1 MNNICT
7 YKTSYFSI
15 ILAFISLF
23 LSNDM
28 QSQTL
33 CNPPIPVNAGTDI
46 TIPCG
51 GSANIGEVP
60 SPTPSNPDYT
70 LAATCKHTAR
80 FQSNSLTQGGG
91 IYINDVTT
99 TGGNINISNTNTL
112 VDAGH
117 VDPMGPNAW
126 STIWY
131 SDYSAAHFV
140 EACAGSTFN
149 LNINARS
156 LNNNRPYFC
165 RVWIDWD
172 NSGTFTASEIVYTS
186 PAINTHPN
194 INISNIPIAIPA
206 GQPYGAY
213 RMRIR
218 FKDNAPFVTS
228 DGACTYT
235 NSQGIEAPYA
245 GYTGNQKGSYTFSD
259 EIEDYSV
266 HVNCGNDTGGGNLT
280 YSWTPSET
288 LNASDIPNP
297 VASPSGT
304 TTYTITVTDNVN
316 NCITTDQVTVTVT
329 PVTPTFTNPGPVCEG
344 TNFTLPAS
352 SNGITG
358 TWSPAPNNMA
368 TTTYTFTP
376 DGGQCAITTQMT
388 VVVNPAVTPGF
399 DNPGPVCSGTS
410 FTLPVTSNNN
420 ITGTWSPAINNTQT
434 TTYTFT
440 PDNASCASSTTMIV
454 IIDNQ
459 VTPTFTNPGPV
470 CQGTAFT
477 LPATSNNGITGTWSP
492 AVNNTATTTYTFT
505 PDNTGCASS
514 ATMTVIIENPIVP
527 VFTNPGPIC
536 PGTAFTLPATST
548 NGITG
553 TWSPAIN
560 NTQTTTYTFTPDNTG
575 CAATATMTV
584 AVENQ
589 VIPAFTNPGPVC
601 TGTAFTLPETSNNS
615 ITGTWSPAINNV
627 QTTTYTFTPDN
638 MGCASS
644 TTMTVAIENQIVPVF
659 TNPGPVCPGTAFTL
673 PATSNNNITGTWS
686 PAINNVQTTTYTF
699 TPYNTGCATSATIT
713 VVINSAFEISLSE
726 QISICQGATIP
737 SSIVTA
743 TGGTAPYT
751 FTYAVGSGSPVTISS
766 NQSVTTI
773 DLANYPGL
781 NANVPGCYDIT
792 ISGSAA
798 GSCQTGNIVF
808 TEYLCVHPA
817 PDASFLTNPGN
828 DGVYSFTNTS
838 TGATTYTWN
847 FGDGSGAAH
856 SEHPVHKFS
865 NEDGTA
871 YTVEL
876 IAYSDKGCSDTASR
890 VINTEEVIF
899 YVPNAFTPD
908 GDEFNN
914 IFKPVMTSGY
924 DALSYQLEIYNR
936 WGELIFES
944 RNADYGWDGTYK
956 GKIVQ
961 DGIYVWKITFKVIYN
976 DDKKLYL
983 GHVNIIK

>member
-7 YKTSYFSI
+7 HKTSYFSA
-15 ILAFISLF
+15 ILVFISLL
-23 LSNDM
+23 LSNDVK
-28 QSQTL
+28 SQTL
-33 CNPPIPVNAGTDI
+33 CNPPISVNAGTDI

-51 GSANIGEVP
+51 GSANLGEVP

-99 TGGNINISNTNTL
+99 TGGNININNTNTL

-131 SDYSAAHFV
+131 SNYSAAHFV

-156 LNNNRPYFC
+156 LNNNRPYFG

-172 NSGTFTASEIVYTS
+172 NSGTFTAAVIVYTS

-194 INISNIPIAIPA
+194 INITNVPIAIPA

-245 GYTGNQKGSYTFSD
+245 GYTGSQKGSYTFSD

-297 VASPSGT
+297 VASPPGT
-304 TTYTITVTDNVN
+304 TTYTVTVTDNVN
-316 NCITTDQVTVTVT
+316 NCISTDQVTVTVT
-329 PVTPTFTNPGPVCEG
+329 PVTPTFTNPGPICVG

-352 SNGITG
+352 SNGVTG
-358 TWSPAPNNMA
+358 TWSPAANNMA

-376 DGGQCAITTQMT
+376 DGGQCATTAQMT
-388 VVVNPAVTPGF
+388 VVVNPAATPAF

-410 FTLPVTSNNN
+410 FTLPTISSNG
-420 ITGTWSPAINNTQT
+420 ITGTWLPVINNTQT

-440 PDNASCASSTTMIV
+440 PDNANCASATTMTV
-454 IIDNQ
+454 IINNQ
-459 VTPTFTNPGPV
+459 VTPVFTNPGPV

-505 PDNTGCASS
+505 PDNTGCAS
-514 ATMTVIIENPIVP
+514 ATTMTVIIEHPIVP
-527 VFTNPGPIC
+527 AFTNPGPIC
-536 PGTAFTLPATST
+536 PGTAFTLPATS
-548 NGITG
+548 NNNITG
-553 TWSPAIN
+553 TWSPAVN

-584 AVENQ
+584 AVDNQ
-589 VIPAFTNPGPVC
+589 VIPTFINPGPVC
-601 TGTAFTLPETSNNS
+601 TGTAFTLPETSNNG
-615 ITGTWSPAINNV
+615 ITGTWSPAINNTA
-627 QTTTYTFTPDN
+627 TTTYTFTPDN
-638 MGCASS
+638 TGCASS
-644 TTMTVAIENQIVPVF
+644 TTMTVVIENQIVPVF
-659 TNPGPVCPGTAFTL
+659 TNPGPVCPGTTFTL
-673 PATSNNNITGTWS
+673 PATSDNNATGTWS
-686 PAINNVQTTTYTF
+686 PAINSTATTTYTF
-699 TPYNTGCATSATIT
+699 TPDNTGCATSATIT
-713 VVINSAFEISLSE
+713 VVINSTFEISLSE
-726 QISICQGATIP
+726 RISICQGEAIP
-737 SSIVTA
+737 STIVTA
-743 TGGTAPYT
+743 TGGSAPYT
-751 FTYAVGSGSPVTISS
+751 FTYAVGNGAPVIISS
-766 NQSVTTI
+766 NQNTTVI
-773 DLANYPGL
+773 ALANYPGL

-808 TEYLCVHPA
+808 TEHLCVHPA

-838 TGATTYTWN
+838 TGATTYTWD

-865 NEDGTA
+865 NEDA
-871 YTVEL
+871 ASYTVKL
-876 IAYSDKGCSDTASR
+876 IAYSDKGCSDTTSR

-908 GDEFNN
+908 GNEFNN

-924 DALSYQLEIYNR
+924 DPLSYQLEIYNR

-944 RNADYGWDGTYK
+944 KNADYGWDGTYM
-956 GKIVQ
+956 GQIVQ